1 MGAPRPEATPDGIRV
16 LAAAHER
23 RLVLGDDD
31 RWVVLDDE
39 QPIDQLMV
47 ARLARR
53 GMIEIGSN
61 PGRAWG
67 YHTTRLGD
75 TALRTRA
82 AARRGVAAR
91 S

>member
-1 MGAPRPEATPDGIRV
+1 MGAPRPEATQDGIRV

-31 RWVVLDDE
+31 RWSALDDD
-39 QPIDQLMV
+39 QPIDQQVV

-61 PGRAWG
+61 ASGSWG

-75 TALRTRA
+75 EALRSHEDA
-82 AARRGVAAR
+82 GRGEPSR
-91 S
+91 T